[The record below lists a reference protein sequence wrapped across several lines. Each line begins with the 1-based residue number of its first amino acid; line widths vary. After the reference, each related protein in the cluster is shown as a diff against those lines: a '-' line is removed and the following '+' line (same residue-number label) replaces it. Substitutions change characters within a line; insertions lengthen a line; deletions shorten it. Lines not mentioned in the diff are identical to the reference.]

1 MIRPDV
7 HAILEGAFNT
17 PSIHSEYGMT
27 ELFSQAYSKG
37 YGVFEPAK
45 TMKVLVRDLNDPLD
59 YPYFS
64 KKGGLNVIDLANLHT
79 CAFIETKDLGV
90 LNANGSFEVNG
101 RIDNAEMRGC
111 NLMMF

>member
-1 MIRPDV
+1 
-7 HAILEGAFNT
+7 
-17 PSIHSEYGMT
+17 MT

-79 CAFIETKDLGV
+79 CAFVETKDLGV